1 MKAIYIFLFVWFF
14 ICPVQAQIKSDS
26 LHVEM
31 WKLTDLISQY
41 NRNPTPE
48 LKAYFRSLRPVADEY
63 WKTTVESIER
73 SMRAIKTH
81 DEYSKFIASGVDVGM
96 ITGYYDKL
104 LEAVMYSYQDTILN
118 YPQIQASIERGRE
131 VIRKVGD
138 TTQAWKIVRQ
148 GLDTLPRYQYSGQ
161 SDDSEVWRLGYECCA
176 LYNMLSMWCAYE
188 FERMVRER
196 EGLIHRMTIIRDSIW
211 FKE

>member
-1 MKAIYIFLFVWFF
+1 MKAIYIFLFAWFF

-63 WKTTVESIER
+63 WKTTVDSIDR
-73 SMRAIKTH
+73 SLRAMKTY
-81 DEYSKFIASGVDVGM
+81 DEFMTSGVDARRIM
-96 ITGYYDKL
+96 DTYREL
-104 LEAVMYSYQDTILN
+104 LKGVVFSYQDTILN
-118 YPQIQASIERGRE
+118 HPKIQALIERGRE
-131 VIRKVGD
+131 VIRKGGD

-188 FERMVRER
+188 FGRMVRER
-196 EGLIHRMTIIRDSIW
+196 DGLIHGMTIIRDSIW
-211 FKE
+211 IKE

>member
-1 MKAIYIFLFVWFF
+1 
-14 ICPVQAQIKSDS
+14 
-26 LHVEM
+26 M

-81 DEYSKFIASGVDVGM
+81 DEYSKFIASNVDVGM
-96 ITGYYDKL
+96 ITGFYSKL

-118 YPQIQASIERGRE
+118 HPKIQALIERGRE
-131 VIRKVGD
+131 VIRKGGD
-138 TTQAWKIVRQ
+138 STKAWEIVRY
-148 GLDTLPRYQYSGQ
+148 GLINLPRYQHSGQ
-161 SDDSEVWRLGYECCA
+161 SDDPEVRRLDYELSA
-176 LYNMLSMWCAYE
+176 LYAMLSRWCAYE
-188 FERMVRER
+188 FGRMVRER
-196 EGLIHRMTIIRDSIW
+196 EGLIHGMTIIRDSIW